1 MTANGIKGFRSWWL
15 ALCLLAVLPGAWGQ
29 VASVKLDD
37 QVFPGTI
44 QLAGSELQINGAGF
58 RAVAWFKGYAAA
70 LYLTRRSST
79 PAGVQAA
86 PGPKRLQMRMLV
98 DVDAE
103 EFVKAF
109 DKGVTRNTPPAE
121 LPKLAERMAQF
132 GVQVRALGKVAKRD
146 VVDLDFLPG
155 RGLQM
160 SVNGKSRGEPIPG
173 EDLYS
178 ACLRIFVGDKPVD
191 TALRSGLLGGNLR
204 RP

>member
-1 MTANGIKGFRSWWL
+1 MTARRLEGFGPWLL
-15 ALCLLAVLPGAWGQ
+15 ALWLFAALPAAWAQ

-109 DKGVTRNTPPAE
+109 DKGVTRNTPPAD
-121 LPKLAERMAQF
+121 LPKLAERMALF
-132 GVQVRALGKVAKRD
+132 DAQVRALRKVAKRD
-146 VVDLDFLPG
+146 VVDLDFLPD

-160 SVNGKSRGEPIPG
+160 SLNGKPSGEPIPG

-178 ACLRIFVGDKPVD
+178 AFLRIFIGDKPVD
-191 TALRSGLLGGNLR
+191 TALRNGLLGANLR